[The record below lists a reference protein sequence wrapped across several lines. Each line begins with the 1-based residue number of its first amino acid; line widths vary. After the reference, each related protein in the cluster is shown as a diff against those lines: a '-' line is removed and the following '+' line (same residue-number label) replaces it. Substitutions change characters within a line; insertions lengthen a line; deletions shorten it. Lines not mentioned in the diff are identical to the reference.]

1 MRVVDLLARP
11 LARELLEAPLVA
23 SLATIENDGS
33 VHVVPIWYL
42 WDGEAVLMATSSTSR
57 KVRNLER
64 DARATVMIHD
74 SPGGVDVRGITLAG
88 RVEIRR
94 GEEAATTIHA
104 VHLRYLTANGLATP
118 SVREFLAGDDV
129 ILRFAPGSG
138 SSWDSTT
145 SDAARDLRRS
155 GEYVDSSRV
164 AR

>member
-1 MRVVDLLARP
+1 MTAADLLARP

-23 SLATIENDGS
+23 SLATLEADGS
-33 VHVVPIWYL
+33 AHVVPIWYL
-42 WDGEAVLMATSSTSR
+42 WDGKAVLMATSSTSR

-64 DARATVMIHD
+64 DPRATVMIHD

-88 RVEIRR
+88 RAEIRR
-94 GEEAATTIHA
+94 GEDVAAAIHA
-104 VHLRYLTANGLATP
+104 VHLRYVTANGLATP

-145 SDAARDLRRS
+145 NDAARDLRRS

>member
-1 MRVVDLLARP
+1 MTAADLLARP

-64 DARATVMIHD
+64 DARATVMVHD

-94 GEEAATTIHA
+94 GEEAAAAIQA
-104 VHLRYLTANGLATP
+104 VHLRYVTAAGLATS

-129 ILRFAPGSG
+129 ILRFVPDRGT
-138 SSWDSTT
+138 SWDSTT

-155 GEYVDSSRV
+155 GEYVDSSRA